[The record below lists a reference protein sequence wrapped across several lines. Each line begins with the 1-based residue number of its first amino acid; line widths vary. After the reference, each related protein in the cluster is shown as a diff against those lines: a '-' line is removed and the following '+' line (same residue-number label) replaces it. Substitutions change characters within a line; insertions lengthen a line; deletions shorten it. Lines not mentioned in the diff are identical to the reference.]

1 MRSDADGLCS
11 KVGIRRQCR
20 FHGIQSSMPVSEFIT
35 TTLTLLTLFTE
46 SISSNISCSATCMPQ
61 SKAAIDER
69 HFHVLYKLLSSRV
82 VSFGLRIP
90 RFVALD
96 NKLSSLAPCTLS
108 FSCSI
113 LISWECYEKVQIF
126 SRRSMISVYHDESN
140 PITIRQQ
147 VETRDPYS
155 LAHLLIVRGHNV
167 PTHLCI
173 RPVTRDHIRMASD
186 RSCMTRVLET
196 SLDLPLV
203 ADLTKAFRLSGGE
216 V

>member
-1 MRSDADGLCS
+1 
-11 KVGIRRQCR
+11 
-20 FHGIQSSMPVSEFIT
+20 MPMSGFIT

-69 HFHVLYKLLSSRV
+69 HFDVLYKLLLSRV

-90 RFVALD
+90 RFMALD
-96 NKLSSLAPCTLS
+96 NKLSGLAPRTLS